1 MTFFF
6 KNFKSGDRKLT
17 LRKKGPLHTLRA
29 PEIEVQVPQ
38 RKKESWI
45 PEFKKEIN
53 YSVLN
58 LYSTFFKVHHG
69 FSYIETP

>member
-45 PEFKKEIN
+45 PEFKKECPPIN
-53 YSVLN
+53 SNVEL
-58 LYSTFFKVHHG
+58 LTLPLIFLV
-69 FSYIETP
+69 